1 MSPSFVLGYLC
12 LVVFGQSKPIIIE
25 DDTDFLDTI
34 KGFADDVKN
43 GIKDAKVAGIDGME
57 YGFKILKKNLL
68 KWQELDDLA
77 KQTQE
82 QADAKIA
89 ELVHTIALIETE
101 KIEVTRNTVD
111 TYLTAK
117 GKLRDA
123 RQKLKQLAIKTI
135 RVMKEFEVYMDS
147 WKPESKQKKNI
158 VAYFEKQLSIV
169 NKLLKESKKTI
180 DEVQLVYKE
189 VTDDMDK
196 VEHQLRTI
204 RLKIKEQKGK
214 EYKDKKGEFDR
225 WATDLRASANM
236 AAIKST
242 IGCMFVDAFGLLGI
256 CSAINNAVVS
266 SRLASMETEIA
277 NLKADLDR
285 LEIVFKNAEVSSNTM
300 IKATNR
306 MQKYVTEET
315 NLMIV
320 WENAVDSLDGE
331 MEDAYDFLSA
341 KLPLMRQ
348 VFETAVL
355 ELRQAAEEYS
365 KRPDFITDLDKM
377 FLEL

>member
-1 MSPSFVLGYLC
+1 MG
-12 LVVFGQSKPIIIE
+12 
-25 DDTDFLDTI
+25 
-34 KGFADDVKN
+34 
-43 GIKDAKVAGIDGME
+43 
-57 YGFKILKKNLL
+57 NLL

-111 TYLTAK
+111 TYLKAK
-117 GKLRDA
+117 SRLRDA
-123 RQKLKQLAIKTI
+123 RQKLKQLATKTI
-135 RVMKEFEVYMDS
+135 RVMKKFEIYMDS

-214 EYKDKKGEFDR
+214 EYKDKGEFDR
-225 WATDLRASANM
+225 WATDLRASAHK
-236 AAIKST
+236 AAADSP
-242 IGCMFVDAFGLLGI
+242 IGCAIVDILLGGI
-256 CSAINNAVVS
+256 CSGINSAVVS
-266 SRLASMETEIA
+266 SRLISMETEIA
-277 NLKADLDR
+277 NVKA
-285 LEIVFKNAEVSSNTM
+285 
-300 IKATNR
+300 
-306 MQKYVTEET
+306 
-315 NLMIV
+315 
-320 WENAVDSLDGE
+320 
-331 MEDAYDFLSA
+331 
-341 KLPLMRQ
+341 
-348 VFETAVL
+348 
-355 ELRQAAEEYS
+355 EL
-365 KRPDFITDLDKM
+365 
-377 FLEL
+377 

>member
-117 GKLRDA
+117 GNLRGA

-135 RVMKEFEVYMDS
+135 RVMKKFEIYMDS
-147 WKPESKQKKNI
+147 WKPESKQRTLLRILKNN
-158 VAYFEKQLSIV
+158 Y
-169 NKLLKESKKTI
+169 LL
-180 DEVQLVYKE
+180 
-189 VTDDMDK
+189 
-196 VEHQLRTI
+196 
-204 RLKIKEQKGK
+204 
-214 EYKDKKGEFDR
+214 
-225 WATDLRASANM
+225 
-236 AAIKST
+236 
-242 IGCMFVDAFGLLGI
+242 
-256 CSAINNAVVS
+256 
-266 SRLASMETEIA
+266 
-277 NLKADLDR
+277 
-285 LEIVFKNAEVSSNTM
+285 
-300 IKATNR
+300 
-306 MQKYVTEET
+306 
-315 NLMIV
+315 
-320 WENAVDSLDGE
+320 
-331 MEDAYDFLSA
+331 
-341 KLPLMRQ
+341 
-348 VFETAVL
+348 
-355 ELRQAAEEYS
+355 
-365 KRPDFITDLDKM
+365 
-377 FLEL
+377 